1 MFMISKIL
9 VGVDGSDP
17 SIYAL
22 NYAAELAKNN
32 ESELI
37 LVSVIPEIPILA
49 GSRGLS
55 ERMPELQN
63 ELEIER
69 KRFIEEHGKRLRKNY
84 PGIEITS
91 IIKTGSSS
99 KTIVDL
105 SREENVD
112 LIVMGNRGTGG
123 IVNWMLGSVSR
134 DVVESCTVPVL
145 VVKNQKYCE
154 L

>member
-1 MFMISKIL
+1 MINKIL

-17 SIYAL
+17 SIEAL
-22 NYAAELAKNN
+22 NYAANLAKNN

-49 GSRGLS
+49 GSRNLI
-55 ERMPELQN
+55 ERMPELQS
-63 ELEIER
+63 ELESER
-69 KRFIEEHGKRLRKNY
+69 KKILEEHEKRLMKDY
-84 PGIEITS
+84 PSIKITS
-91 IIKTGSSS
+91 VIKRGSAS
-99 KTIVDL
+99 KAIVDL

-123 IVNWMLGSVSR
+123 ITTWMLGSISR
-134 DVVESCTVPVL
+134 DVVESCTAPVL
-145 VVKNQKYCE
+145 IVKDQKYCE

>member
-1 MFMISKIL
+1 MINKIL

-17 SIYAL
+17 SIDAL
-22 NYAAELAKNN
+22 NYAAELAKNKK
-32 ESELI
+32 SDLI
-37 LVSVIPEIPILA
+37 LLSVVPEIPILA

-63 ELEIER
+63 ELEGER
-69 KRFIEEHGKRLRKNY
+69 KRMLESHEKRLTEDY
-84 PGIEITS
+84 PGIKITS
-91 IIKTGSSS
+91 IIKKGSAS
-99 KTIVDL
+99 KTIVDV
-105 SREENVD
+105 SREKNVD
-112 LIVMGNRGTGG
+112 LIVVGNRGTGG
-123 IVNWMLGSVSR
+123 IATWMLGSISR

>member
-123 IVNWMLGSVSR
+123 IVNWMLGSVR
-134 DVVESCTVPVL
+134 L
-145 VVKNQKYCE
+145 GKE
-154 L
+154 LMSKS